1 MTEWTSYCLS
11 TSNQT
16 KKTVSFIETISIRK
30 MVDYYSYCVKFG
42 VRVDPNAVAGRRC
55 SMNKKPFYWGEHQ
68 GKNTKRTPYGG
79 KDRQKSETKLLQ
91 KNKATSCINDPASSG
106 TSLKG
111 LLSKGSGTG
120 VCWWKPG
127 SGVLRWKPGK
137 AAPSR
142 GRGRE
147 ERRHHRTAGQERLN
161 YDIFFAKASRMFQ
174 SEFSIIKNNS
184 NMSLADRIC
193 LYSSVLVTYVGL
205 RAVWETVVLYL
216 LPGPNNYLN
225 TLQQN
230 IPSNNICVHLFS
242 IQLCKVENARPPI

>member
-79 KDRQKSETKLLQ
+79 KDRQKSKTKLLQ

-193 LYSSVLVTYVGL
+193 LYSSVLVAYVGL
-205 RAVWETVVLYL
+205 RAAWETVGLYL
-216 LPGPNNYLN
+216 LPGPNNYWN

-242 IQLCKVENARPPI
+242 IQLGKVENARPPI